1 MAEAETSS
9 VRLGTSEGVG
19 VGVGSAATWTMIE
32 QMGEGTMVV
41 VYRMGVV
48 KMVVVWVRVG
58 AMGKA

>member
-1 MAEAETSS
+1 MVEVETSS

-19 VGVGSAATWTMIE
+19 VGVGSSARWTMME

-41 VYRMGVV
+41 VYRTGVGR
-48 KMVVVWVRVG
+48 MVVVWMRVR